1 MVSQK
6 TNREHTGQETHFHRS
21 WEKVW
26 KDVWQRKA
34 KMLDRSRPT
43 HIKQSEIFQHE
54 CICSSLTLRVLSTS
68 PQGNLFKK
76 SMPVRG
82 VPVGGSKMDASIIR
96 YSTFSGLFYTH
107 STHKHRNK
115 NINHS
120 MSLLTLVQQTLTLI
134 LLTNQS
140 KTLLDFVGSVW
151 TWQLCF
157 TTFEIQQPWI
167 I

>member
-43 HIKQSEIFQHE
+43 HIKQSEIFQQE
-54 CICSSLTLRVLSTS
+54 YICSSLTLRVLSTS
-68 PQGNLFKK
+68 PQGNRFTK

-96 YSTFSGLFYTH
+96 YSTFRGLFYTH
-107 STHKHRNK
+107 STHKQRK
-115 NINHS
+115 NANTLITLWACCPGPTNTNIYFAGQTASWHLS
-120 MSLLTLVQQTLTLI
+120 LVQCEH
-134 LLTNQS
+134 
-140 KTLLDFVGSVW
+140 DG
-151 TWQLCF
+151 
-157 TTFEIQQPWI
+157 
-167 I
+167 